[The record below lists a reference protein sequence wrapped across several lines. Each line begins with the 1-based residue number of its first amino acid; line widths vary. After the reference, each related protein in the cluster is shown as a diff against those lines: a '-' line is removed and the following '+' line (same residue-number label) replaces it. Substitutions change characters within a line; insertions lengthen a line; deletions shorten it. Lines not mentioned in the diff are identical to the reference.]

1 MIVETK
7 TMSSPKE
14 PTTFFNLLNQQT
26 ILKNLTEKL
35 GFTKPTPIQ
44 EAVIPVILSGKDVY
58 AGAKTGSGKTMAFL
72 LPISQMI
79 FEKKINKALILSP
92 TRELALQTDEE
103 AMKILDGQTQVV
115 SIPLY
120 GGVPLDQQLRAL
132 KAHKP
137 SLYIATPGRMIDF
150 MSEEVLDLNDI
161 ELVVLDEADRMCDM
175 GFSPQIIQILS
186 ALPKRKQNLMFSATL
201 PKDANEI
208 MNLFLR
214 DAVKVQVDNPEQS
227 SSTIEHRVVYVSRRD
242 KTRKIARI
250 LSAPDQVTVIFCRT
264 RKGADRLYKDLSH
277 EIDSVAVLHAGFE
290 MNERER
296 TIRAF
301 KDQRIKTL
309 IATDVASRG
318 LDVEQVTMVI
328 QYELPETVEDYI
340 HRSGRAGRA
349 GRSGI
354 SVLFVDRESLN
365 ERRLLEQISK
375 KVKFTTDSNADE
387 SSSANRGDERD
398 SAREPSRERP
408 RRDQG
413 RERSP
418 GRSSGDRSRDSGG
431 RNRQPT
437 RDRDQRV
444 QKPSTTKV
452 ASSGTA
458 KSAAP
463 KKAGFLQKTKKL
475 LGKLLGKKTKP
486 SPRVS

>member
-1 MIVETK
+1 MIIDTK

-14 PTTFFNLLNQQT
+14 PTTFFNLLTQT
-26 ILKNLTEKL
+26 TLIKNLTENL

-44 EAVIPVILSGKDVY
+44 EAVIPVILTGKDVY

-72 LPISQMI
+72 LPVAQMI
-79 FEKKINKALILSP
+79 FDKKIKKALVLSP

-103 AMKILDGQTQVV
+103 AMKVLDGQKEVV

-150 MSEEVLDLNDI
+150 MSEEVLDLNEI

-186 ALPKRKQNLMFSATL
+186 ALPQRKQNLMFSATL

-214 DAVKVQVDNPEQS
+214 DAVRVQVDNPETS

-242 KTRKIARI
+242 KTRKIAKI
-250 LSAPDQVTVIFCRT
+250 LSEPDQVTVIFCRT

-277 EIDSVAVLHAGFE
+277 EFDGVAVLHAGFE
-290 MNERER
+290 MNEREK

-301 KDQRIKTL
+301 RDRKISTL

-318 LDVEQVTMVI
+318 LDVEQVTKVI

-354 SVLFVDRESLN
+354 SILLVDRESLN
-365 ERRLLEQISK
+365 ERRALEQIAK
-375 KVKFTTDSNADE
+375 KVKFATDTASEENE
-387 SSSANRGDERD
+387 YSGQ
-398 SAREPSRERP
+398 REHSERP

-413 RERSP
+413 R
-418 GRSSGDRSRDSGG
+418 SGG
-431 RNRQPT
+431 RSRQH

-444 QKPSTTKV
+444 HKPNPPRSQQ
-452 ASSGTA
+452 ASKHTGGKSGVKSGA
-458 KSAAP
+458 K
-463 KKAGFLQKTKKL
+463 KTGLIQKTKKL
-475 LGKLLGKKTKP
+475 IGKIFGRKPKANPKKA
-486 SPRVS
+486 